1 MVVAVESD
9 EALAAAAQ
17 ENLTQLDVGNA
28 AVITGDSAKGA
39 PDQGP
44 FDLILIDGVI
54 EVRPDTLLAQ
64 LKDHGRLAAIQRRGG
79 VSRGVIYRR
88 SGDAFAATEKFDATA
103 KTVIP
108 GFAAAKT
115 FVF

>member
-17 ENLTQLDVGNA
+17 ENLTRAGVANA
-28 AVITGDSAKGA
+28 AVLTSDNAKGA
-39 PDQGP
+39 PGQGP
-44 FDLILIDGVI
+44 FDLIFVDGVI
-54 EVRPDTLLAQ
+54 EVRPDALLAQ
-64 LKDHGRLAAIQRRGG
+64 LKDNGRLAALFRRNG

-88 SGDAFAATEKFDATA
+88 SGDAFAGSEKFDASA
-103 KTVIP
+103 KSVLP
-108 GFAAAKT
+108 GFAAEKS